1 MNGGVYRFIAP
12 DVTPLKSVNHRP
24 LSADMRIHKHLPARE
39 GDQYELVRSLLA
51 QSLERGTFVVP
62 RLPEAAVRIVELR
75 EEGNAQ
81 QLAEVIKADPA
92 LTVYM
97 LRIAASA
104 PNRPAMPIVS
114 LTHAVAWLGLDEVAN
129 MAFTLA
135 LQAKMLDVPGQQRK
149 ARRWWRHSLASA
161 LWSRQLALALE
172 REPGLCY
179 LCGLLHDIGKAVTL
193 REAHELARWSRAL
206 LEGADYD
213 RIVDEF
219 HREVAACVVTTWEMP
234 KAIVAVATRWEAH
247 NGAAHFECGIVN
259 AARGLADCTAQGEPL
274 PTLQRLAEDAAFREL
289 GLRAEAAASILECD
303 SAVNAELD
311 RYLSP

>member
-1 MNGGVYRFIAP
+1 MRTFGHPTSEDDRGG
-12 DVTPLKSVNHRP
+12 
-24 LSADMRIHKHLPARE
+24 
-39 GDQYELVRSLLA
+39 LVRSLLA

-62 RLPEAAVRIVELR
+62 KLPETAVRIVELR
-75 EEGNAQ
+75 EEANAQ
-81 QLAEVIKADPA
+81 QLAELIQADRA
-92 LTVYM
+92 LTRYV

-104 PNRPAMPIVS
+104 PNRPAMPILS

-135 LQAKMLDVPGQQRK
+135 LQPKMLDVPGHHQK
-149 ARRWWRHSLASA
+149 ARRLWRHSLASA

-193 REAHELARWSRAL
+193 RAAHELARWSGTL
-206 LEGADYD
+206 LDGADYD

-219 HREVAACVVTTWEMP
+219 HREVAACVVTTWGMP
-234 KAIVAVATRWEAH
+234 EPIVAVATRWDPRS
-247 NGAAHFECGIVN
+247 GAARFECSIVH
-259 AARGLADCTAQGEPL
+259 AARGLADCTAQGTAL

-289 GLRAEAAASILECD
+289 GLRAEAAAAILACD
-303 SAVNAELD
+303 RAVNAELD